1 MLPFSFASRVSSDLA
16 YLFKGGQLLESPFT
30 FSVEANNNGVFFA
43 VFFKT
48 QNHKNINSQQKPN
61 CCSNIC
67 FPESH
72 LQQHGEA

>member
-1 MLPFSFASRVSSDLA
+1 MLPFSFASRLSSDPA
-16 YLFKGGQLLESPFT
+16 YLFRRGQLLEFPYT
-30 FSVEANNNGVFFA
+30 FAVETNNNGVFP

-48 QNHKNINSQQKPN
+48 QNHNNINSQQKPN

-72 LQQHGEA
+72 LQQHGKA